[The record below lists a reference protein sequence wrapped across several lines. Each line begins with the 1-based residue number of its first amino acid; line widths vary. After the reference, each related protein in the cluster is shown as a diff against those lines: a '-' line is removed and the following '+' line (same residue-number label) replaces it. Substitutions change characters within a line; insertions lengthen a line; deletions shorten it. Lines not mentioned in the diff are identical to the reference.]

1 MKSSAKKI
9 ELASV
14 DDLFSTEEGRQDAKL
29 EKIQEI
35 PLSELHPFKN
45 HPFKVKDDE
54 AMMETADS
62 IKQYGVLV
70 PAIARPDP
78 EGGYELVAGH
88 RRHRASELADKETM
102 PVIVRDLD
110 DDAAT
115 IIMVDSNL
123 QRESLLPSER
133 AFAYKMKL
141 DAMKHQ
147 GERVDLTCSQVGNK
161 LEGKK
166 SSEILAEQVG
176 QSKNQIFRYI
186 RLTELIPEL
195 MDMVDEK
202 KIALNPAYE
211 LSFLKKDEQV
221 DLLDAMDSE
230 QATPSLSQAQRL
242 KKYSQEGHLTLDM
255 MRVIM
260 GEEKKSDLDRV
271 TFTSDTLRKY
281 FPKSYTPQRMQET
294 IIKLLEA
301 WQKKRQRDQER

>member
-1 MKSSAKKI
+1 MKSSAKKV

-14 DDLFSTEEGRQDAKL
+14 DDLFSTEESRADAQR
-29 EKIQEI
+29 EKVLEI
-35 PLSELHPFKN
+35 PLSELHPFKD

-62 IKQYGVLV
+62 IRQYGVLV

-78 EGGYELVAGH
+78 NGGYELVAGH
-88 RRHRASELADKETM
+88 RRHRASELAGKDTM

-110 DDAAT
+110 DDQAT

-141 DAMKHQ
+141 EAIKHQ
-147 GERVDLTCSQVGNK
+147 GTRTDLTSAQVGPK
-161 LEGKK
+161 LTAAEKIAENSPDSK
-166 SSEILAEQVG
+166 S
-176 QSKNQIFRYI
+176 QIKRFI

-195 MDMVDEK
+195 LDMVDEK
-202 KIALNPAYE
+202 KIAFNPAYE
-211 LSFLKKDEQV
+211 LSFLKKDEQTK
-221 DLLDAMDSE
+221 LLDAMDSE

-260 GEEKKSDLDRV
+260 GEEKKNDLDKI

-281 FPKSYTPQRMQET
+281 FPKSYTPARMQET
-294 IIKLLEA
+294 IIKLLEQ
-301 WQKKRQRDQER
+301 WQRKRQQQHER

>member
-1 MKSSAKKI
+1 MKSSAKKV

-14 DDLFSTEEGRQDAKL
+14 DDLFSTEESRADAQR
-29 EKIQEI
+29 EKVLEI
-35 PLSELHPFKN
+35 PLSELHPFKD

-62 IKQYGVLV
+62 IRQYGVLV

-78 EGGYELVAGH
+78 NGGYELVAGH
-88 RRHRASELADKETM
+88 RRHRASELAGKDTM

-110 DDAAT
+110 DDQAT

-141 DAMKHQ
+141 EAVKHQ
-147 GERVDLTCSQVGNK
+147 GARTDLTSRQLGEKSQTSIQKVADQAG
-161 LEGKK
+161 E
-166 SSEILAEQVG
+166 SQRQV
-176 QSKNQIFRYI
+176 QRYI

-211 LSFLKKDEQV
+211 LSFLKKEEQV

-281 FPKSYTPQRMQET
+281 FPKSYTPARMQET